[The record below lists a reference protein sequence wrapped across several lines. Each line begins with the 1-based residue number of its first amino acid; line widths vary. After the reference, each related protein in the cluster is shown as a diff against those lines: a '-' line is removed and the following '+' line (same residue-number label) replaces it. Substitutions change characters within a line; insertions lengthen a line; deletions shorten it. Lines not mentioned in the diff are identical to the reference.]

1 MLYHV
6 YDVWQKFYFE
16 KWQKYLKFSESKFS
30 ISGQTCDK
38 ANEGAHDLTRDTRAE
53 TGRVGGGGVAERLER
68 WTCNSEAPSRSPV
81 LTASWICS
89 LWPRVQILD
98 RACKQPT
105 ALLPASW
112 DS

>member
-6 YDVWQKFYFE
+6 YDVWQKLCFLKGAE
-16 KWQKYLKFSESKFS
+16 NLKFSEIKFC

-38 ANEGAHDLTRDTRAE
+38 ATEGAHDLTRDTRAE
-53 TGRVGGGGVAERLER
+53 TGRVGGGGVAERLEC

-81 LTASWICS
+81 LTTSWICS

-98 RACKQPT
+98 RACK
-105 ALLPASW
+105 
-112 DS
+112 